1 MNAEAGRRLDVEHTH
16 TETELFH
23 RTWYP
28 VALADTVAS
37 NGVVGANFSNGRV
50 VVWRK
55 ENGEISVFSAYCRH
69 KGADLSLAEPMDG
82 KLRCLFHH
90 WSYDESGQCAD
101 IPCANSVPG
110 SANLFQYPAEEKHG
124 LIWVFNGESPEFP
137 VAELADEADTEVI
150 SEARYMGHIK
160 CPAWVL
166 KLNTLDV
173 QHTRALHNQD
183 IVEYP
188 NISLNDN
195 GVMDFDYVV
204 RDKKIG
210 LFSVTGH
217 YFGPNCIAL
226 AGTMESGALN
236 YVVSAGTPV
245 PQGGHDLFVS
255 LGIPLTCNGVS
266 MSREE
271 GEEHLANLWTLYLR
285 LFDEDL
291 EIINSMRFR
300 FDHLIGEDKYMKR
313 VADYAKA
320 FPIGNPGSAFIS

>member
-1 MNAEAGRRLDVEHTH
+1 MNVEAGRRLDIEHAH
-16 TETELFH
+16 TDSELFH

-28 VALADTVAS
+28 VALADAVVP
-37 NGVVGANFSNGRV
+37 NGVVGADYLNGRV

-55 ENGEISVFSAYCRH
+55 ENGELSVFSAYCRH
-69 KGADLSLAEPMDG
+69 LGADLSLAEPLDG
-82 KLRCLFHH
+82 KLRCPFHH
-90 WSYDESGQCAD
+90 WSYDDDGQCAD

-110 SANLFQYPAEEKHG
+110 SASLFQYPVEEKHG
-124 LIWVFNGESPEFP
+124 LIWVFNGEAPDFP
-137 VAELADEADTEVI
+137 VAGFGDADDTEVV

-183 IVEYP
+183 IIEYP
-188 NISLNDN
+188 NISLNEN

-236 YVVSAGTPV
+236 FVVSAGTPV

-255 LGIPLTCNGVS
+255 LGIPLTCNGVT
-266 MSREE
+266 MTREE